1 MDLSRFP
8 IEPDAVVR
16 RLRRWVE
23 CESPSWD
30 GAAVSTMAA
39 LAAEDLRGMGARV
52 RSIPGEKGYGDC
64 VLAEFGSSNA
74 GPGVLV
80 LGHLDT
86 VHPKGAL
93 AGPMPWRE
101 HEGRCYGPGAYDM
114 KSGICLA
121 LEAVE
126 RLRRE
131 GVEPKLPVRFLLTS
145 DEESGSPS
153 TRGLIEKTAREAR
166 FVLVPEGSEPNGNL
180 VSGRFPTTRFQVWTF
195 GRPSHALLQRSVG
208 RSAINAMA
216 AILPRIE
223 ALNGEACSF
232 TVTYLMAGERVASVP
247 MESYAEIICTA
258 RTQDDLDEALVR
270 LQDLGAGDDIE
281 FKVGIKARRP
291 TWTPGDADALLWQ
304 RARDLAGGIGLQLD
318 CEMLFGGSDGN
329 ITGALGIPTLD
340 ALGPVGADAHQHSE
354 NIDLSS
360 LVPRG
365 RLMAGLLAT
374 LD

>member
-8 IEPDAVVR
+8 IEPDAILR

-30 GAAVSTMAA
+30 GAAVSVMAA

-64 VLAEFGSSNA
+64 VLAEFGPETAQS
-74 GPGVLV
+74 GILV

-121 LEAVE
+121 LEAIE
-126 RLRRE
+126 RLRQE
-131 GVEPKLPVRFLLTS
+131 GVEPRLPVRFLLTS

-153 TRGLIEKTAREAR
+153 TRGLIERTALDAR
-166 FVLVPEGSEPNGNL
+166 YVLVPEGAAPNGNL
-180 VSGRFPTTRFQVWTF
+180 VSGRYPTTRFQLWTF
-195 GRPSHALLQRSVG
+195 GKPSHALLERSVG

-216 AILPRIE
+216 VLLPRIE
-223 ALNGEACSF
+223 ALNGPACSF

-258 RTQDDLDEALVR
+258 RSQADLDEALAR
-270 LQDLGAGDDIE
+270 LQALATGDDIE
-281 FKVGIKARRP
+281 FRVGIKARRP
-291 TWTPGDADALLWQ
+291 TWTPGDADSRLWQ
-304 RARDLAGGIGLQLD
+304 RARDLAAGIALPLD

-329 ITGALGIPTLD
+329 FTGALGIPTLD
-340 ALGPVGADAHQHSE
+340 ALGPVGADAHQLSE
-354 NIDLSS
+354 NIELSS

>member
-8 IEPDAVVR
+8 IDSDAILK

-39 LAAEDLRGMGARV
+39 LAAEDLRRMGAQV

-64 VLAEFGSSNA
+64 VLAEFGPPTTE
-74 GPGVLV
+74 PGILI

-86 VHPKGAL
+86 VHPKGTL
-93 AGPMPWRE
+93 AGPLPWRE

-114 KSGICLA
+114 KGGICLA
-121 LEAVE
+121 LEAIE
-126 RLRRE
+126 RLRQE
-131 GVEPKLPVRFLLTS
+131 GVSPRLPVRILLTS

-153 TRGLIEKTAREAR
+153 TRELIEKTAIDAR
-166 FVLVPEGSEPNGNL
+166 YVLVPEGAEPNGNL
-180 VSGRFPTTRFQVWTF
+180 VSGRFPTTRFQLWTF
-195 GRPSHALLQRSVG
+195 GKPSHALLQRSEG
-208 RSAINAMA
+208 RSAINAMVSL
-216 AILPRIE
+216 LPRVE
-223 ALNGEACSF
+223 ALNGPICSF
-232 TVTYLMAGERVASVP
+232 TVTYLLAGERVASVP

-258 RTQDDLDEALVR
+258 RSQHDLDEALAR
-270 LQDLGAGDDIE
+270 LQALGAGEGID

-291 TWTPGDADALLWQ
+291 TWKPGEADARLWQ
-304 RARDLAGGIGLQLD
+304 RARDLAGGIGLELD

-329 ITGALGIPTLD
+329 FTGALGIPTLD
-340 ALGPVGADAHQHSE
+340 ALGPVGADAHQLSE

>member
-1 MDLSRFP
+1 MDLSHFP
-8 IEPDAVVR
+8 IQPDSILK

-30 GAAVSTMAA
+30 GAAVSAMAG
-39 LAAEDLRGMGARV
+39 LAAEDLRQMGATV
-52 RSIPGEKGYGDC
+52 HTIPGNKGYGDC
-64 VLAEFGSSNA
+64 ALAEFGPAGA
-74 GPGVLV
+74 GPGILV

-86 VHPKGAL
+86 VHERGSL

-121 LEAVE
+121 LEAIE

-131 GVEPKLPVRFLLTS
+131 GISPKLPVRVLLTS

-153 TRGLIEKTAREAR
+153 TRSLIEQTAREAKY
-166 FVLVPEGSEPNGNL
+166 VLVPEGSEPNGNL
-180 VSGRFPTTRFQVWTF
+180 VSGRFPTTRFQLWTY
-195 GRPSHALLQRSVG
+195 GKPSHALLQRSAG

-216 AILPRIE
+216 ALLPRIE
-223 ALNGEACSF
+223 ALNTPNCSF
-232 TVTYLMAGERVASVP
+232 TVTYVRAGQMVATVP

-258 RTQDDLDEALVR
+258 RAQDYLDEARAL
-270 LQDLGAGDDIE
+270 LEKLGSEEGVEI
-281 FKVGIKARRP
+281 KVDIKARRP
-291 TWTPGDADALLWQ
+291 TWTPGPADERLWLQ
-304 RARDLAGGIGLQLD
+304 ARDLARSTGLELN

-329 ITGALGIPTLD
+329 FTGALGVPTLD
-340 ALGPVGADAHQHSE
+340 ALGPVGADAHQLTE
-354 NIDLSS
+354 NIELST

-365 RLMAGLLAT
+365 RVMAGLLAT
-374 LD
+374 LE